1 MIVALTIFEAA
12 RLLLRTML
20 LVLSFHFLRAAW
32 TGLREADPERPP
44 DPERWPRVLVQL
56 PLKNEFYVAE
66 RVIRCAAA
74 LDYPADRLAIQVLD
88 DSDDE
93 TTERVRAVVDELA
106 AGGAAIELLHR
117 DVPKGYKAGALNAG
131 LARTDADLV
140 AIFDADCVPPRDFLR
155 RTVPF
160 FADASVACVQVRW
173 SFLNRGRSLLT
184 RVQAMV
190 LDGLF
195 AIDQFARAASRLPM
209 QFNGTNG
216 LWRASVVREVG
227 GFRGDILAEDAD
239 LSFRAHLAGHRLVH
253 LREYAVPT
261 ELPED
266 MAAFRTQQHRWS
278 VGSAQLLRSLAWPI
292 ARSRLPVRS
301 KLMMFLHMGRHAIDP
316 LVVMASIT
324 SPFTT
329 LYGLPFLVDY
339 TVPVNGALLGLV
351 GLGCV
356 VFYGAALRY
365 VGAPS
370 WHVLLIPLVIP
381 LAIGLSARLLA
392 RLRGGPRAARR
403 HLRPHAQGG
412 RLARRHGPPLRVQ
425 EAARRPPGGGDRGR
439 AHLLRVRG
447 VPARSALRGRLLRHA
462 RRELRLGGARYA
474 AEPGRRRG
482 RPPRLTARRR
492 AGEKGDRARA
502 PLARRPAHSAALAR
516 PRAVRAGAG
525 RLGPGASRGSP
536 ALQRRHRGLHRAALG
551 RGARGLRPR
560 LRARAAHAG
569 RLQPRDRAGA
579 DRPAGRGGGGLSALP
594 AALPEPG
601 HPELRADAQQLL
613 AALSPRI
620 ARLTLRITNLSA
632 GDRIELDGVELPAAV
647 VGSPVPINPG
657 GHELTVLRRGS
668 AIETREIEVRE
679 GGTATVELTL
689 PVPTGPSPEEPAVP
703 PAGGGFDVGL
713 FLGITGA
720 VLAAGGVV
728 VRIVL
733 GVLLGGGGGS
743 ACAEECNVSPPVMLP
758 LIEF

>member
-1 MIVALTIFEAA
+1 MIVALTLFEAA

-44 DPERWPRVLVQL
+44 DPDPWPRVLVQL
-56 PLKNEFYVAE
+56 PLKNEYYVAE
-66 RVIRCAAA
+66 RVIRCASE
-74 LDYPADRLAIQVLD
+74 LDYPADRLSIQVLD

-93 TTERVRAVVDELA
+93 TTERVRAVVEDLA
-106 AGGAAIELLHR
+106 ASGTSIELLHR
-117 DVPKGYKAGALNAG
+117 DTPEGFKAGALNAG

-160 FADASVACVQVRW
+160 FADEGVACVQVRW

-292 ARSRLPVRS
+292 AKSPLPVRS

-316 LVVMASIT
+316 LVVMASVT

-381 LAIGLSARLLA
+381 LAIGLSLA
-392 RLRGGPRAARR
+392 YSLAFVEG
-403 HLRPHAQGG
+403 
-412 RLARRHGPPLRVQ
+412 LARR
-425 EAARRPPGGGDRGR
+425 
-439 AHLLRVRG
+439 
-447 VPARSALRGRLLRHA
+447 
-462 RRELRLGGARYA
+462 GGAF
-474 AEPGRRRG
+474 
-482 RPPRLTARRR
+482 
-492 AGEKGDRARA
+492 
-502 PLARRPAHSAALAR
+502 
-516 PRAVRAGAG
+516 VRTPKA
-525 RLGPGASRGSP
+525 GASRGATGPRYASRKP
-536 ALQRRHRGLHRAALG
+536 FALVLEVVLA
-551 RGARGLRPR
+551 
-560 LRARAAHAG
+560 AAHAYF
-569 RLQPRDRAGA
+569 AYEA
-579 DRPAGRGGGGLSALP
+579 F
-594 AALPEPG
+594 
-601 HPELRADAQQLL
+601 
-613 AALSPRI
+613 
-620 ARLTLRITNLSA
+620 
-632 GDRIELDGVELPAAV
+632 
-647 VGSPVPINPG
+647 
-657 GHELTVLRRGS
+657 RRGLPS
-668 AIETREIEVRE
+668 E
-679 GGTATVELTL
+679 GAFFAML
-689 PVPTGPSPEEPAVP
+689 
-703 PAGGGFDVGL
+703 AGSFGWVGL
-713 FLGITGA
+713 GTLTSRG
-720 VLAAGGVV
+720 VAAGG
-728 VRIVL
+728 RR
-733 GVLLGGGGGS
+733 
-743 ACAEECNVSPPVMLP
+743 A
-758 LIEF
+758 